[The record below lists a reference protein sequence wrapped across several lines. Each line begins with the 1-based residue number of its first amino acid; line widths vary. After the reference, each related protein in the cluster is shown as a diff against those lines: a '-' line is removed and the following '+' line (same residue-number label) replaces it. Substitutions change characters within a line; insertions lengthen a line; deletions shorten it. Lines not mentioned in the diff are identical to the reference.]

1 MSVEKKKK
9 AVKRHL
15 SSINEDG
22 GVIMSGLLVKKGKR
36 SYLSSARHCALTND
50 CFIYSSGEVRRI
62 PVLNMQVSVA
72 RESFTL
78 VDCSDESFTFRC
90 LGKTKADREREVQ
103 QWTQSIAKARD
114 GQKLVRKDVLKQGK
128 TRDAV
133 LVTTWLTERCLVT
146 AEPFK
151 TGATLILLQSV
162 AEILP
167 VPLEPALIMH
177 TKAGKSLRLIMSTEK
192 TQRVWLELIV
202 ENIRRAKLNASSSS
216 AELFSDN
223 NMPKDIEAEMRY
235 DALVKSMRAA
245 VQVFYDRFAP
255 AKAEHVDEF
264 LEQYNGREEQ
274 LFANLEKK
282 YSSRPEFNL
291 LTLEEARENMQRLQ
305 QQEDMAHRLSQQSTS
320 TASSP
325 SGGNE
330 GGGASGRG
338 SPPALPAV
346 TSRISGSIE
355 GDTVAQ
361 TSVRASVPRATP
373 TAQALVASLSPKF
386 KPPHETKCN
395 CCFRNFTFTTRR
407 HHCRCCNRAVCHSC
421 SGMREATERM
431 RALTSTPSGEVP
443 DPQLLAKLVNVSL
456 SELNPA
462 VQSAQSSN
470 PQQQQQ
476 QQRNRHTPGTSNWQE
491 IRRSWAAA
499 MNEGVKIRICDGF
512 VRGIRLV

>member
-1 MSVEKKKK
+1 MRFECTCVLCACFACVFINDNITSSSTTSSSMSVEKKKK

-255 AKAEHVDEF
+255 AKVSGAERNEHWVF
-264 LEQYNGREEQ
+264 VSSFWHRLLCRV
-274 LFANLEKK
+274 KK
-282 YSSRPEFNL
+282 MGNVCVHRHRSTP
-291 LTLEEARENMQRLQ
+291 LTLLC
-305 QQEDMAHRLSQQSTS
+305 DMPRLSMWTNSWNNTTGVKSSCLQSTS
-320 TASSP
+320 AHI
-325 SGGNE
+325 
-330 GGGASGRG
+330 
-338 SPPALPAV
+338 LC
-346 TSRISGSIE
+346 SR
-355 GDTVAQ
+355 
-361 TSVRASVPRATP
+361 
-373 TAQALVASLSPKF
+373 
-386 KPPHETKCN
+386 
-395 CCFRNFTFTTRR
+395 
-407 HHCRCCNRAVCHSC
+407 
-421 SGMREATERM
+421 
-431 RALTSTPSGEVP
+431 
-443 DPQLLAKLVNVSL
+443 
-456 SELNPA
+456 
-462 VQSAQSSN
+462 
-470 PQQQQQ
+470 
-476 QQRNRHTPGTSNWQE
+476 
-491 IRRSWAAA
+491 
-499 MNEGVKIRICDGF
+499 
-512 VRGIRLV
+512 